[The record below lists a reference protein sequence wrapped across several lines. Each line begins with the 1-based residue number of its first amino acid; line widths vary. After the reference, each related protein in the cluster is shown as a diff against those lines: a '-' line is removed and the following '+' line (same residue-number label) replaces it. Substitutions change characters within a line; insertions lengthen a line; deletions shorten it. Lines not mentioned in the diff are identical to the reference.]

1 MRISWL
7 LWAKL
12 QLSSIPNPTAGRW
25 TKAMSISNV
34 FIQGDPGQESKWQKM
49 TFASGYKA
57 SQMPVTVAPQG
68 PSLVRR
74 GPRGGGGGRGVFVSV

>member
-1 MRISWL
+1 MGILWL

-25 TKAMSISNV
+25 TKAISISNV
-34 FIQGDPGQESKWQKM
+34 FIQGDPGQECKWQKM

-57 SQMPVTVAPQG
+57 SQMSITVAPQG
-68 PSLVRR
+68 PSSVRR
-74 GPRGGGGGRGVFVSV
+74 GVGVVFVLI